1 MQYVIMDLE
10 WNNVYSIKR
19 GGFMNE
25 VIEIGAVRL
34 DERLQA
40 IDTFSQL
47 IKSQIGKR
55 LRGHVRELT
64 HLTIEDL
71 QSGSPFTQTMAQFR
85 KWVGNDA
92 VTVLTWG
99 DTDIRVLIE
108 NFKLFNGIETLP
120 FLTYYAD
127 LQKIVQA
134 ALQLSAAQ
142 QTGLSAAAAMLGI
155 GEDGL
160 SLHRALD
167 DSILSAEC
175 LRRVFSDALMEE
187 FTLPCGEDFYERLR
201 FKAYV
206 INDINSPKV
215 DLKQMPCFCD
225 QCGRQA
231 QQKSDWVFTCR
242 AFRATFSCP
251 YCGRIL
257 RHTVRFK
264 QYYDRLDVSSKT
276 VHLEPPKEEEHSAK
290 SAPPCVEAPAKS
302 AAGQAE

>member
-1 MQYVIMDLE
+1 MMQYIVMDLE

-34 DERLQA
+34 DEQLCETDA
-40 IDTFSQL
+40 FSHL

-64 HLTIEDL
+64 HLTNEDL
-71 QSGSPFTQTMAQFR
+71 QSGEPFTQTMAQFR
-85 KWVGNDA
+85 KWVGNGP

-108 NFKLFNGIETLP
+108 NFKLFNGLETLP

-134 ALQLSAAQ
+134 ALQLSTAQ

-155 GEDGL
+155 EEDGL

-175 LRRVFSDALMEE
+175 LRRVFSPALVER
-187 FTLPCGEDFYERLR
+187 FTLPCGDEFYERLR

-206 INDINSPKV
+206 ISDIHSPKV
-215 DLKQMPCFCD
+215 DPEQLRCFCD
-225 QCGRQA
+225 QCGREA
-231 QQKSDWVFTCR
+231 QQKSDWIFTCR
-242 AFRATFSCP
+242 AFRAKFFCP
-251 YCGRIL
+251 HCERLL

-264 QYYDRLDVSSKT
+264 QYYDRLDVHSKT
-276 VHLEPPKEEEHSAK
+276 VYIEPPKKDEEQAQAT
-290 SAPPCVEAPAKS
+290 APACVESGLKS
-302 AAGQAE
+302 

>member
-1 MQYVIMDLE
+1 MQYIVMDLE

-34 DERLQA
+34 DEQLCE
-40 IDTFSQL
+40 IDAFSHL

-64 HLTIEDL
+64 HLTNEDL
-71 QSGSPFTQTMAQFR
+71 QSGEPFTQTMAQFR
-85 KWVGNDA
+85 KWVGNGP

-108 NFKLFNGIETLP
+108 NFKLLNGLETLP

-134 ALQLSAAQ
+134 ALQLSTAQ

-175 LRRVFSDALMEE
+175 LRRVFSPALVEQ
-187 FTLPCGEDFYERLR
+187 FTLPCGDEFYERLR

-206 INDINSPKV
+206 ISDIHSPKV
-215 DLKQMPCFCD
+215 DPEQLRCFCAIPS
-225 QCGRQA
+225 G
-231 QQKSDWVFTCR
+231 
-242 AFRATFSCP
+242 
-251 YCGRIL
+251 
-257 RHTVRFK
+257 
-264 QYYDRLDVSSKT
+264 SSSITTGWMYIEK
-276 VHLEPPKEEEHSAK
+276 PFI
-290 SAPPCVEAPAKS
+290 
-302 AAGQAE
+302 

>member
-1 MQYVIMDLE
+1 MQYIVMDLE

-34 DERLQA
+34 DEQLCE
-40 IDTFSQL
+40 IDAFSHL

-64 HLTIEDL
+64 HLTNEDL
-71 QSGSPFTQTMAQFR
+71 QSGEPFTQTMAQFR
-85 KWVGNDA
+85 KWVGNGP

-108 NFKLFNGIETLP
+108 NFKLLNGLETLP

-134 ALQLSAAQ
+134 ALQLSTAH
-142 QTGLSAAAAMLGI
+142 
-155 GEDGL
+155 
-160 SLHRALD
+160 HRALD

-175 LRRVFSDALMEE
+175 LRRVFSPALVEQ
-187 FTLPCGEDFYERLR
+187 FTLPCGDEFYERLR

-206 INDINSPKV
+206 ISDIHSPKV
-215 DLKQMPCFCD
+215 DPEQLRCFCD
-225 QCGRQA
+225 QCGREA
-231 QQKSDWVFTCR
+231 QQKSEWVFTCR
-242 AFRATFSCP
+242 AFRAKFFCP
-251 YCGRIL
+251 HCERLL

-264 QYYDRLDVSSKT
+264 QYYDRLDVHRKT
-276 VHLEPPKEEEHSAK
+276 VYIEPPKKDEEQ
-290 SAPPCVEAPAKS
+290 APTTAPACAESGLKS
-302 AAGQAE
+302 

>member
-1 MQYVIMDLE
+1 MMQYIVMDLE

-34 DERLQA
+34 DEQLCE
-40 IDTFSQL
+40 IDAFSHL

-64 HLTIEDL
+64 HLTNEDL
-71 QSGSPFTQTMAQFR
+71 QSGEPFTQTMAQFR
-85 KWVGNDA
+85 KWVGNGP

-108 NFKLFNGIETLP
+108 NFKLLNGLETLP

-134 ALQLSAAQ
+134 ALQLSTAQ

-175 LRRVFSDALMEE
+175 LRRVF
-187 FTLPCGEDFYERLR
+187 FT
-201 FKAYV
+201 
-206 INDINSPKV
+206 
-215 DLKQMPCFCD
+215 
-225 QCGRQA
+225 
-231 QQKSDWVFTCR
+231 R
-242 AFRATFSCP
+242 A
-251 YCGRIL
+251 G
-257 RHTVRFK
+257 
-264 QYYDRLDVSSKT
+264 
-276 VHLEPPKEEEHSAK
+276 
-290 SAPPCVEAPAKS
+290 
-302 AAGQAE
+302 

>member
-19 GGFMNE
+19 GGFINE
-25 VIEIGAVRL
+25 IIEIGAVRL
-34 DERLQA
+34 DGQLHE

-64 HLTIEDL
+64 HLTNEDL

-85 KWVGNDA
+85 KWVGNGP

-108 NFKLFNGIETLP
+108 NFKLLNGSDTLP

-175 LRRVFSDALMEE
+175 LRRVFSDALVER
-187 FTLPCGEDFYERLR
+187 FTLPCGAEFYERLR

-206 INDINSPKV
+206 ISDIHNPKV
-215 DLKQMPCFCD
+215 DPEQLRCFCD
-225 QCGRQA
+225 QCGREA
-231 QQKSDWVFTCR
+231 LQKSDWAFACR
-242 AFRATFSCP
+242 AFRAKFFCP
-251 YCGRIL
+251 HCERL
-257 RHTVRFK
+257 LQHTVRFK
-264 QYYDRLDVSSKT
+264 QYYDRLDVRSKT
-276 VHLEPPKEEEHSAK
+276 VYLEPPKEEEPAK
-290 SAPPCVEAPAKS
+290 NAPACVEAPAKS
-302 AAGQAE
+302 